1 MTPRPGAPHLAS
13 LDRVSKR
20 PRARGPRTRTRCE
33 KAVGVRLHDPYT
45 ASVVIRDLLKLEILQ
60 EAGVRVV
67 VEADL
72 DRPVRWA
79 HAGEIS
85 DIARYLSGG
94 EVLLTAATGLSDS
107 TGKARRRYISELSEA
122 GAAALIVELGRT
134 FRRLPREM
142 LDEAE
147 ARGLVL
153 AELQHEVPFAEVIQ
167 QVGIA
172 LLNEERQDQ
181 ERAMTIGDDF
191 ARLVLEGEPVPVLL
205 EELAARFRNPV
216 VLEDGSRRVVAFGGY
231 QHPVRSLLRSWQT
244 HSRRG
249 HRGGSVGV
257 QVAESGPRCVWSSI
271 ALRGEIWGRLHV
283 LEVDTPLDRVSSLAL
298 GRVTSNIAL
307 HLMDQ
312 RDAYLSETAE
322 RSLVSEVVRGDRF
335 SGDDFLAR
343 ATGLGVDL
351 RRDLVMLVVG
361 RDAGTASGGTPEVD
375 EQVVRDALRTARW
388 PSLVGRLGDAVAVVC
403 SAAPPLGVPESLK
416 VLASA
421 LGGDDSPHQIGVSRQ
436 ARATMLRRAF
446 TEAQTAYRLGPS
458 NSPHPIHHYDDLV
471 LHRLLTPLLEAGPEL
486 ANFVESELG
495 ELIAYDTEHRSELV
509 STLDAYLHTNGSKAA
524 TAEALTLQR
533 RSVYYRLSRIEEILG
548 KSIDTPDHRVRLYLA
563 LRVQELLESRS
574 PNLG

>member
-1 MTPRPGAPHLAS
+1 M
-13 LDRVSKR
+13 
-20 PRARGPRTRTRCE
+20 
-33 KAVGVRLHDPYT
+33 RLHGPYT
-45 ASVVIRDLLKLEILQ
+45 APVVLRDLFELEILQ
-60 EAGVRVV
+60 EAGLRVV

-79 HAGEIS
+79 HAGEIV
-85 DIARYLSGG
+85 DIARYLSGN
-94 EVLLTAATGLSDS
+94 EVLLTAGTGLSDS
-107 TGKARRRYISELSEA
+107 TGAARRRYIRALSEA

-134 FRRLPREM
+134 FRRLPHEM
-142 LDEAE
+142 VDEAE

-153 AELQHEVPFAEVIQ
+153 AELEHEVPFAEVIQ

-181 ERAMTIGDDF
+181 ERAMSIGDDF

-205 EELAARFRNPV
+205 EELAARLRNPV

-231 QHPVRSLLRSWQT
+231 QHPVRALLHSWQA

-249 HRGGSVGV
+249 HHGGSVGV
-257 QVAESGPRCVWSSI
+257 QVAESEPRCVWSSI

-322 RSLVSEVVRGDRF
+322 RSLVSEVVRGVRF

-351 RRDLVMLVVG
+351 RRDLIMLVIG
-361 RDAGTASGGTPEVD
+361 TTARTAGVATAEVD
-375 EQVVRDALRTARW
+375 EQAVRDALRTVRW
-388 PSLVGRLGDAVAVVC
+388 PSLVGTLGDGVAVVC
-403 SAAPPLGVPESLK
+403 SAAPPLGVPESLTM
-416 VLASA
+416 LASA
-421 LGGDDSPHQIGVSRQ
+421 LGGEHSPHQIGVSRQ
-436 ARATMLRRAF
+436 ARATMLHRAF

-458 NSPHPIHHYDDLV
+458 TSPDAIHHYDDLV
-471 LHRLLTPLLEAGPEL
+471 LHRLLTPLLDAGPEL

-495 ELIAYDTEHRSELV
+495 ELIAYDAEHRSELV
-509 STLDAYLHTNGSKAA
+509 TTLDAYLHTNGSKAA
-524 TAEALTLQR
+524 TAEALLLQR

-548 KSIDTPDHRVRLYLA
+548 KSIDIPDHRVRLYLA

-574 PNLG
+574 PNLV

>member
-1 MTPRPGAPHLAS
+1 
-13 LDRVSKR
+13 
-20 PRARGPRTRTRCE
+20 
-33 KAVGVRLHDPYT
+33 
-45 ASVVIRDLLKLEILQ
+45 VVLRDLFKLEILRD
-60 EAGVRVV
+60 AGVRVV

-107 TGKARRRYISELSEA
+107 TGEARRRYIRELSGA

-134 FRRLPREM
+134 FRRLPHDM
-142 LDEAE
+142 VDEAE
-147 ARGLVL
+147 SRRLVL
-153 AELQHEVPFAEVIQ
+153 AELEHEVPFAEVIQ
-167 QVGIA
+167 QVGIT

-205 EELAARFRNPV
+205 EELAARLGNPV
-216 VLEDGSRRVVAFGGY
+216 VLEDGSRRVVAAGGD
-231 QHPVRSLLRSWQT
+231 QHSVRSLLHAWQA

-249 HRGGSVGV
+249 HHGGLVGV
-257 QVAESGPRCVWSSI
+257 QVAESEPRCVWSSI

-361 RDAGTASGGTPEVD
+361 TMAGAASADTPEVD

-388 PSLVGRLGDAVAVVC
+388 PSLVGKLGDGVAVVC

-416 VLASA
+416 LLHAA
-421 LGGDDSPHQIGVSRQ
+421 LGGDGSSHEIGVSRQ
-436 ARATMLRRAF
+436 ARATMLHRAF

-458 NSPHPIHHYDDLV
+458 TSPDPIHHYDDLV
-471 LHRLLTPLLEAGPEL
+471 LHRLLTPLLDAGPEL

-495 ELIAYDTEHRSELV
+495 ELIAYDAEHRSELV
-509 STLDAYLHTNGSKAA
+509 STLDAYLHTNGSKAG
-524 TAEALTLQR
+524 TAEALLLQR

-574 PNLG
+574 PSLD

>member
-1 MTPRPGAPHLAS
+1 MVL
-13 LDRVSKR
+13 
-20 PRARGPRTRTRCE
+20 
-33 KAVGVRLHDPYT
+33 
-45 ASVVIRDLLKLEILQ
+45 RDLFEFEILR
-60 EAGVRVV
+60 EAGLRVI
-67 VEADL
+67 VEANL

-79 HAGEIS
+79 HAGEIA
-85 DIARYLSGG
+85 DIARYLSGN

-107 TGKARRRYISELSEA
+107 SGEARRRYIRGLSEA

-142 LDEAE
+142 VDEAE

-153 AELQHEVPFAEVIQ
+153 AELEHEVPFAEVIQ

-172 LLNEERQDQ
+172 LLNEQRHDQ
-181 ERAMTIGDDF
+181 ERAMRIGDDF

-205 EELAARFRNPV
+205 EELAGRLHNPV

-231 QHPVRSLLRSWQT
+231 QHPVRALLHSWQA

-257 QVAESGPRCVWSSI
+257 QVAESEPRCVWSSI

-322 RSLVSEVVRGDRF
+322 RSLVSEVVRGVRF
-335 SGDDFLAR
+335 SGDEFLAR

-351 RRDLVMLVVG
+351 RRDLVMLVIGTVA
-361 RDAGTASGGTPEVD
+361 RRAVAGTADVD

-388 PSLVGRLGDAVAVVC
+388 PSLVGKLGDGVAVVC
-403 SAAPPLGVPESLK
+403 SAAPPLGVAESLK
-416 VLASA
+416 GLASA
-421 LGGDDSPHQIGVSRQ
+421 LGGDDGPHQIGVSRQ
-436 ARATMLRRAF
+436 ARATMLHRAF

-458 NSPHPIHHYDDLV
+458 TSPNSIHHYDDLV
-471 LHRLLTPLLEAGPEL
+471 LHRLLTPLLDAGPEL

-495 ELIAYDTEHRSELV
+495 ELIAYDAEHRSELV
-509 STLDAYLHTNGSKAA
+509 STLNAYLHTNGSKAA
-524 TAEALTLQR
+524 TAETLLLQR
-533 RSVYYRLSRIEEILG
+533 RSVYYRLTRIEEILG
-548 KSIDTPDHRVRLYLA
+548 KSIDIPDHRVRLYLA

-574 PNLG
+574 PNLD